1 MRRLYLLMACLM
13 VTLPPVAA
21 KDTGGIVVI
30 VNPRSGVEK
39 LSKDEIIDIFLGRYR
54 KLPGGRVA
62 LPIDVAEASSERAR
76 FYNLLVKKTSAEMS
90 SYWARLVFSG
100 QTSPPF
106 QVPDARTA
114 LELVQSSPN
123 AIAYV
128 DRSAVTPDVKVVF
141 EFEP

>member
-1 MRRLYLLMACLM
+1 MRCIALLITFFAL
-13 VTLPPVAA
+13 TLPQARA
-21 KDTGGIVVI
+21 GESAGIAVI
-30 VNPRSGVEK
+30 VNPQSGVQK
-39 LSKDEIIDIFLGRYR
+39 LSREEVVDIFLGRYR

-62 LPIDVAEASSERAR
+62 LPIDVAEANPERAR
-76 FYNLLVKKTSAEMS
+76 FYQMLVKKSLAEMS

-106 QVPDARTA
+106 QVPDTKAA

-128 DRSAVTPDVKVVF
+128 SRAAVTDDVRVVY
-141 EFEP
+141 ELKP

>member
-1 MRRLYLLMACLM
+1 MRCIPLLITLLAL
-13 VTLPPVAA
+13 TLPVHANDA
-21 KDTGGIVVI
+21 TGIAVI

-39 LSKDEIIDIFLGRYR
+39 LSREEVIDIFLGRYR

-62 LPIDVAEASSERAR
+62 LPIDLAETNPERPR
-76 FYNLLVKKTSAEMS
+76 FYQLLVKKSAAEMS

-106 QVPDARTA
+106 QVPDTRAA
-114 LELVQSSPN
+114 LELVRSSPN

-128 DRSAVTPDVKVVF
+128 SRSAVTSDVKVVY
-141 EFEP
+141 ELTP

>member
-1 MRRLYLLMACLM
+1 MTRITLM
-13 VTLPPVAA
+13 VAMFLLALQPVAA
-21 KDTGGIVVI
+21 SDAASIVVI
-30 VNPRSGVEK
+30 VNPQSGVDK
-39 LSKDEIIDIFLGRYR
+39 LSKQEAIDIFLGRYR

-76 FYNLLVKKTSAEMS
+76 FYQLLVKKSTAEMS

-106 QVPDARTA
+106 QVPDSRTA
-114 LELVQSSPN
+114 IELVQSSPN

-128 DRSAVTPDVKVVF
+128 DRASVTANVKVVL
-141 EFEP
+141 ELKP